1 MPTTP
6 VAPSVPSVAMRSP
19 EPSAPVLKKTLV
31 GVMELGDR
39 SVALVEIAGVVQR
52 FRIGESISSSG
63 WTLVEISK
71 NQAVIRRNGEVR
83 SIFTGQ
89 AF

>member
-1 MPTTP
+1 MAT
-6 VAPSVPSVAMRSP
+6 RSA
-19 EPSAPVLKKTLV
+19 EASSPVLKKTLV

-39 SVALVEIAGVVQR
+39 SAALVEIAGVVQR
-52 FRIGESISSSG
+52 FRIGESISASG

-83 SIFTGQ
+83 SLFIGQ